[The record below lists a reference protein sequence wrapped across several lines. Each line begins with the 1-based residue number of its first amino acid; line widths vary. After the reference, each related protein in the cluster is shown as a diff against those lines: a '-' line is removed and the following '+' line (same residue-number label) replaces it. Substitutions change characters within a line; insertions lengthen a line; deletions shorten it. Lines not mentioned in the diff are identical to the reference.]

1 MIYNNICKGIFIS
14 RPNRFIAEVEIDG
27 IPEICHVKNT
37 GRCKELLIPG
47 AVVYANKA
55 AHPNRSTKYDLIA
68 VEKMGGNGS
77 LLINM
82 DSYAPNIAFGEYLR
96 QGAFLPSISHVKA
109 EAKYGASRFDFYV
122 ETVSSKA
129 FIEVKGVTLEENGIA
144 MFPDAPTE
152 RGLKHLNELA
162 ACIAD
167 GYDAYV
173 VFVIQ
178 MAGVSRFSP
187 NNKTHA
193 AFGETLANIM
203 EAGVKALAFDCTV
216 LPDSMVINKPVP
228 ISIKHVK

>member
-1 MIYNNICKGIFIS
+1 MTYNNIHTGTFIN
-14 RPNRFIAEVEIDG
+14 RLNRFIAEVEIDG

-47 AVVYANKA
+47 AVVYVNKVDNS
-55 AHPNRSTKYDLIA
+55 NRSTKYDLIA
-68 VEKMGGNGS
+68 VDKVNENGS

-82 DSYAPNIAFGEYLR
+82 DSYAPNIAFGEYLQQR
-96 QGAFLPSISHVKA
+96 AFLPSISHIKA
-109 EAKYGASRFDFYV
+109 EAKYGTSRFDFYV
-122 ETVSSKA
+122 ETDSSKA

-178 MAGVSRFSP
+178 MAGVSCFSP
-187 NNKTHA
+187 NYKTHA
-193 AFGETLANIM
+193 AFGETLAKVIGM
-203 EAGVKALAFDCTV
+203 GVKALAFGCVVT
-216 LPDSMVINKPVP
+216 PDSMEINKSIP
-228 ISIKHVK
+228 IVT